1 MICHWCRFLLIGLPL
16 FLVGVDMIVEK
27 DKYKEVSQIIFQ
39 NMDLDKEGNGILF
52 VEPLSEVHGLVN
64 QLPSE

>member
-27 DKYKEVSQIIFQ
+27 
-39 NMDLDKEGNGILF
+39 MGDLFSHYVIEYPKK
-52 VEPLSEVHGLVN
+52 
-64 QLPSE
+64 